1 MKLTTSDAHAEADRI
16 PELCQLDFRKLSS
29 GVIQNSLMRHADCS
43 SQHGVRKTK
52 RPESANAVTG
62 EVKSGAARGP
72 RCSTF
77 DDFRNEAL
85 LSQRSAE
92 CETRDST
99 TDNQNARR
107 RRHRVPQRLGPP
119 NRLSR

>member
-1 MKLTTSDAHAEADRI
+1 MAPRTGADS
-16 PELCQLDFRKLSS
+16 LDFRKLSS
-29 GVIQNSLMRHADCS
+29 RVIQNSLMRHPDSS
-43 SQHGVRKTK
+43 SQHFVRKTK
-52 RPESANAVTG
+52 RSESANAVTG
-62 EVKSGAARGP
+62 EVKAGAARWP

-99 TDNQNARR
+99 ADDQDA
-107 RRHRVPQRLGPP
+107 
-119 NRLSR
+119 